1 MARQIMTPA
10 DFARTVRHDRV
21 NGMTSGRAGVV
32 VPIDYIPLFAGDSA
46 AGRFGID
53 IEMQEM
59 PRPLLNGVVGQ
70 VQAWLVTKLSH
81 PKFTS
86 YEEYI
91 ASKEGVNISALG
103 ASDRTPP
110 DFFTTIEGADYTT
123 AAASEFMKKL
133 GLHLPA
139 GEKIHSDL
147 IDAFWQVYNFR
158 LAAHSSKLT
167 LQGYA
172 ADSLANSTALPRAFW
187 PKAALTNVVPD
198 YESALVVGAL
208 DLDVTAG
215 QLPVSGILVG
225 TGKTAGNIGA
235 TSRETQGVEHA
246 ANTKNGF
253 NARTGSND
261 STSVFIEEDADNP
274 GYPGVFAEM
283 AGQGLTASLAD
294 IDKARTTQAFA
305 KLRAAYAGN
314 DITGY
319 MSDDAILAQLMRGV
333 PVPQDEFQRPILLD
347 SQLVRFG
354 FLERH
359 ATDAANLDDSIS
371 QGRTSA
377 SLSLNVP
384 TLPTEAVIIITFE
397 MMPEL
402 LQEAQYD
409 DWLHMEEASELPDAL
424 RDIQRTEPVDIV
436 PNKRRD
442 ARHTSPDDLYGYE
455 PMNYKW
461 DRNFTRL
468 GGDFYQDNPS
478 NPFTEQRSGIWQA
491 NIVDPSFTGDHW
503 LVPASLDHSVFS
515 DSTADA
521 FEAVFRH
528 DLAITG
534 LTQMGDMLDEDNTNF
549 AVVEAAGATE

>member
-10 DFARTVRHDRV
+10 DFSRTVRHDRV

-53 IEMQEM
+53 VEMQEM

-86 YEEYI
+86 YEEYM

-110 DFFTTIEGADYTT
+110 DFFTTIDGVDYTT

-172 ADSLANSTALPRAFW
+172 ADSLANATALPRAFW

-208 DLDVTAG
+208 DLDVQAG
-215 QLPVSGILVG
+215 QLPVSGIGLG
-225 TGKTAGNIGA
+225 SASGYSQTNQ
-235 TSRETQGVEHA
+235 SRRETGGGTETYASAENV
-246 ANTKNGF
+246 
-253 NARTGSND
+253 GS
-261 STSVFIEEDADNP
+261 STTVSIEEDPDNP
-274 GYPGVFAEM
+274 GYPAIFAEM
-283 AGQGLTASLAD
+283 AGQGVTASLAD

-377 SLSLNVP
+377 TLSLNVP

-409 DWLHMEEASELPDAL
+409 DWLHMEAASELPDAL

-468 GGDFYQDNPS
+468 GGDFYQGDPS

-491 NIVDPSFTGDHW
+491 NIVDPTFTGDHW
-503 LVPASLDHSVFS
+503 LVPESLDHSVFS

-549 AVVEAAGATE
+549 AVVEAAGETA